1 MTEQEYTKRIVV
13 SANMICKAEEKR
25 YNFSKEERLR
35 FLQAAEIVLETIPD
49 DMRKPHQKSFEQF
62 HAYIKESI

>member
-1 MTEQEYTKRIVV
+1 MTEQEYIKI

-25 YNFSKEERLR
+25 YNFSKEEQPR

-49 DMRKPHQKSFEQF
+49 KPHQKSFERF
-62 HAYIKESI
+62 HAYIKETM